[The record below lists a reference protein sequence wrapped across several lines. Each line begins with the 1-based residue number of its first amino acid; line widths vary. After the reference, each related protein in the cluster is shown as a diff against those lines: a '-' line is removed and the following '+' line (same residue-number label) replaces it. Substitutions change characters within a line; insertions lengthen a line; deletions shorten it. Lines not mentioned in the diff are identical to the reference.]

1 MHEESRSALAGAKG
15 RASELGLRS
24 LGLLLLSASYGLA
37 LCLHRRIATP
47 HHCHATLADFVI
59 AAIAFAAL
67 VSGLAFAGEGAGL
80 FRLVPMPPRSFI
92 N

>member
-1 MHEESRSALAGAKG
+1 MHERSRSALAGAKG

-24 LGLLLLSASYGLA
+24 LGLLLLAASYGLA
-37 LCLHRRIATP
+37 LGLHRQISTP
-47 HHCHATLADFVI
+47 HHGHATLADLAV

-67 VSGLAFAGEGAGL
+67 VSGLAFAFEGAGL